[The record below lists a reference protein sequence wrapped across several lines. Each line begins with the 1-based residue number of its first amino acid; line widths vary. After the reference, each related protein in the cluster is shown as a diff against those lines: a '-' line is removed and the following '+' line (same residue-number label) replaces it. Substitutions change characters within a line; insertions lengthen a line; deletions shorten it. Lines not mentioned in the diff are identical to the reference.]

1 MKALLRNRIHVAVAG
16 VAINWATVQQ
26 DESSSNSRRALASQ
40 VGHNGRTMSQ
50 TLHLGDAEVDG
61 ARLADLC
68 RRYQVRELSLFGSA
82 ARGEMR
88 PDSDI
93 DLLVEFLPNAEVGL
107 VEHAGLMLDLERL
120 LGRKVDL
127 VSKNGL
133 KPRIRPY
140 VLADAQLV
148 YAA

>member
-1 MKALLRNRIHVAVAG
+1 M
-16 VAINWATVQQ
+16 
-26 DESSSNSRRALASQ
+26 SR
-40 VGHNGRTMSQ
+40 
-50 TLHLGDAEVDG
+50 TLYFGDAEVD
-61 ARLADLC
+61 ASRLADLC

-93 DLLVEFLPNAEVGL
+93 DFLVEFLPDAAVGL
-107 VEHAGLMLDLERL
+107 VEHAGLMLELQRL

>member
-1 MKALLRNRIHVAVAG
+1 MKE
-16 VAINWATVQQ
+16 T
-26 DESSSNSRRALASQ
+26 
-40 VGHNGRTMSQ
+40 TMSR
-50 TLHLGDAEVDG
+50 TLQLGDAQVDE
-61 ARLADLC
+61 ARLADIC
-68 RRYQVRELSLFGSA
+68 RQYSVRELSFFGSA

-93 DLLVEFLPNAEVGL
+93 DMLVDFLPEAEVDL
-107 VEHAGLMLDLERL
+107 VDYAGLMLDLSQF

-133 KPRIRPY
+133 KPLIRASI
-140 VLADAQLV
+140 LAGARLL

>member
-1 MKALLRNRIHVAVAG
+1 MRGAAMG
-16 VAINWATVQQ
+16 Q
-26 DESSSNSRRALASQ
+26 
-40 VGHNGRTMSQ
+40 MF
-50 TLHLGDAEVDG
+50 HLGGIEVAE
-61 ARLADLC
+61 AQLADLC

-93 DLLVEFLPNAEVGL
+93 DLLVEFLPNAQVGL

-140 VLADAQLV
+140 VFADARLL
-148 YAA
+148 YAGDVTWT

>member
-1 MKALLRNRIHVAVAG
+1 MEYQGIPIAVRL
-16 VAINWATVQQ
+16 VLAIRGIMRMT
-26 DESSSNSRRALASQ
+26 SM
-40 VGHNGRTMSQ
+40 GQ
-50 TLHLGDAEVDG
+50 TLHLGAIQVDEEQ
-61 ARLADLC
+61 LAAVC
-68 RRYQVRELSLFGSA
+68 RRYQVRELSLFGSV

-93 DLLVEFLPNAEVGL
+93 DLLVEFLPDAAVGL
-107 VEHAGLMLDLERL
+107 LEHAGLMLELARL

-133 KPRIRPY
+133 KPRIRPS
-140 VLADAQLV
+140 VLRDAQLV

>member
-1 MKALLRNRIHVAVAG
+1 
-16 VAINWATVQQ
+16 
-26 DESSSNSRRALASQ
+26 
-40 VGHNGRTMSQ
+40 
-50 TLHLGDAEVDG
+50 
-61 ARLADLC
+61 
-68 RRYQVRELSLFGSA
+68 
-82 ARGEMR
+82 MR

-107 VEHAGLMLDLERL
+107 VEHAGLMLDLQGL

-127 VSKNGL
+127 VSKDGL

-148 YAA
+148 YAAR

>member
-1 MKALLRNRIHVAVAG
+1 M
-16 VAINWATVQQ
+16 
-26 DESSSNSRRALASQ
+26 D
-40 VGHNGRTMSQ
+40 Q
-50 TLHLGDAEVDG
+50 TLHLGNTEVDPTE
-61 ARLADLC
+61 LAALC
-68 RRYQVRELSLFGSA
+68 RQYQVRELSLFGSA

-93 DLLVEFLPNAEVGL
+93 DLLVEFLPDAQIDL
-107 VEHAGLMLDLERL
+107 VDYAGLMLDLSSL

-133 KPRIRPY
+133 KSLIRDS
-140 VLADAQLV
+140 VLEEARLV

>member
-1 MKALLRNRIHVAVAG
+1 MG
-16 VAINWATVQQ
+16 
-26 DESSSNSRRALASQ
+26 
-40 VGHNGRTMSQ
+40 Q
-50 TLHLGDAEVDG
+50 TLHLGAIPVDEEQ
-61 ARLADLC
+61 LAAVC
-68 RRYQVRELSLFGSA
+68 RRYQVRELSLFGSV

-93 DLLVEFLPNAEVGL
+93 DLLVEFLPDAAVGL
-107 VEHAGLMLDLERL
+107 LEHAGLMLELARL

-133 KPRIRPY
+133 KPRIRPS
-140 VLADAQLV
+140 VLRDAQLV

>member
-1 MKALLRNRIHVAVAG
+1 MKGTAMN
-16 VAINWATVQQ
+16 
-26 DESSSNSRRALASQ
+26 
-40 VGHNGRTMSQ
+40 Q
-50 TLHLGDAEVDG
+50 TLHLGYAEVDE
-61 ARLADLC
+61 AKLVDLC

-93 DLLVEFLPNAEVGL
+93 DLLVEFLADAEVGL
-107 VEHAGLMLDLERL
+107 VEHGGLMLDLERL

-127 VSKNGL
+127 LSKSGL

>member
-1 MKALLRNRIHVAVAG
+1 MG
-16 VAINWATVQQ
+16 
-26 DESSSNSRRALASQ
+26 
-40 VGHNGRTMSQ
+40 Q
-50 TLHLGDAEVDG
+50 TLHLGGVQVDA

-68 RRYQVRELSLFGSA
+68 QRYRVRELSLFGSA

-88 PDSDI
+88 AESDI
-93 DLLVEFLPNAEVGL
+93 DLLVEFPPTANVDL
-107 VEHAGLMLDLERL
+107 VEYAGLMFDLSQL

-133 KPRIRPY
+133 KPLIRAS
-140 VLADAQLV
+140 VLEEAQLL

>member
-1 MKALLRNRIHVAVAG
+1 MEG
-16 VAINWATVQQ
+16 T
-26 DESSSNSRRALASQ
+26 
-40 VGHNGRTMSQ
+40 TMGQ
-50 TLHLGDAEVDG
+50 TLQLGDVQVDEVK
-61 ARLADLC
+61 LVEIC
-68 RRYQVRELSLFGSA
+68 QRYRVQELSLFGSA

-93 DLLVEFLPNAEVGL
+93 DLLVEFLPNAKVGL
-107 VEHAGLMLDLERL
+107 VEHAGLMLDLQRL

-133 KPRIRPY
+133 KPRVRPY